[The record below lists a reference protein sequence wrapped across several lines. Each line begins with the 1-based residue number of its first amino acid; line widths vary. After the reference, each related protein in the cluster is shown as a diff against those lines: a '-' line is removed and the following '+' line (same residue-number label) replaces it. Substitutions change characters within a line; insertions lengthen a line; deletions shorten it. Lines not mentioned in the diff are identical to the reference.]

1 MKSNKKAALYPY
13 KNKNLTINQFVDLPE
28 CRFKYAAV
36 RARLIAGICMD
47 KIALDKDT
55 RRRGVAQKHNFLGVK
70 LSVKEFLAAVKVE
83 LTEAR
88 VRYRLAQG
96 QTLEEIANGKK
107 LPVAEK
113 IKEDA
118 PIYSSASSI
127 KFPPYSTAQA
137 KKIMAV
143 PQDPKTQQEY
153 YMRKTYIGTPD
164 TEPTKLSGRNWMGRV

>member
-13 KNKNLTINQFVDLPE
+13 KNETLTINQFVDLPE

-96 QTLEEIANGKK
+96 QTLEDIVKGKK
-107 LPVAEK
+107 LPIAEK
-113 IKEDA
+113 MKEDA

-137 KKIMAV
+137 KKIMSV
-143 PQDPKTQQEY
+143 PQNPKTTQAFY
-153 YMRKTYIGTPD
+153 ARKTYIGTPD
-164 TEPTKLSGRNWMGRV
+164 QTPTELTSNGWMGRV